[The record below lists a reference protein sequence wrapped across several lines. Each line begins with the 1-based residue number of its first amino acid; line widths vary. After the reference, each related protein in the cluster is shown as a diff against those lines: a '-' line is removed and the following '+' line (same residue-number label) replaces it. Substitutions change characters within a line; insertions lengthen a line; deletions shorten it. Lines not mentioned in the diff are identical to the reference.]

1 MKITSIKQQIKRAGR
16 YSIFV
21 DEKYSFSL
29 SDDALLAS
37 KLVRG
42 QELTADEVEQ
52 YKQNS
57 IDDKLYNATLRYL
70 SIRLRSRWELQT
82 YLKRK
87 GASPT
92 LMEDILNKLTKL
104 GYVDD
109 KKFAESFVNDR
120 NLLRPTSRR
129 KLILDLKIKKIPQD
143 IINQAVGSDSA
154 IELEN
159 LHKIIERKRRQT
171 KYQDNLK
178 LMQYLASQGFSYGDI
193 KDALKDSED

>member
-37 KLVRG
+37 RLVRG

-70 SIRLRSRWELQT
+70 SIRLRSSWELQT

-178 LMQYLASQGFSYGDI
+178 LMQYLASQGFNYGDI
-193 KDALKDSED
+193 KDALKDPED

>member
-29 SDDALLAS
+29 SDDALLES

-154 IELEN
+154 VELEN

>member
-1 MKITSIKQQIKRAGR
+1 
-16 YSIFV
+16 
-21 DEKYSFSL
+21 
-29 SDDALLAS
+29 
-37 KLVRG
+37 
-42 QELTADEVEQ
+42 
-52 YKQNS
+52 
-57 IDDKLYNATLRYL
+57 
-70 SIRLRSRWELQT
+70 
-82 YLKRK
+82 
-87 GASPT
+87 
-92 LMEDILNKLTKL
+92 MEDILNKLTKL

-129 KLILDLKIKKIPQD
+129 KLILELKIKKIPQD

-178 LMQYLASQGFSYGDI
+178 LMQYLASQGFNYGDI

>member
-29 SDDALLAS
+29 SDDALLES

-129 KLILDLKIKKIPQD
+129 KLILELKIKKIPQD

-178 LMQYLASQGFSYGDI
+178 LMQYLASQGFNYGDI